1 MTRRFARVVASTA
14 IAVAGLVR
22 LATAP
27 TYKPVEERTMTT
39 ELRRTAPASFDALWR
54 ESSAVLEGVV
64 EKTSPMADPQ
74 HPSSRVTIRIA
85 EVFKGTG
92 APRPGSEVHVVMPGA
107 ITDRGAYVESVQDPS
122 APLLRRNQRPILFL
136 SWSETA
142 RAYRLA
148 TGTHDSL
155 YLVDGPAI
163 ASNGRSRLARQLAE
177 QSHGEF
183 AARLRARRDAN

>member
-1 MTRRFARVVASTA
+1 M
-14 IAVAGLVR
+14 
-22 LATAP
+22 AP
-27 TYKPVEERTMTT
+27 TYKPVEQHALAADERQ
-39 ELRRTAPASFDALWR
+39 ASPSSFDDLWR
-54 ESSAVLEGVV
+54 RSSAVLEGVV
-64 EKTSPMADPQ
+64 EKTAPLADPGR
-74 HPSSRVTIRIA
+74 PASRVTIRIA
-85 EVFKGTG
+85 EVFKGRGT
-92 APRPGSEVHVVMPGA
+92 PRPGSEVLVEMAGA
-107 ITDRGAYVESVQDPS
+107 IRDRGAYLESVQDPS

-163 ASNGRSRLARQLAE
+163 ASSGRSALARQLAE